1 MKLPSMN
8 ETDIGPEI
16 ALPPLQEAVIDEAT
30 LDQLFFD
37 IAEVAELVS
46 VSLKGGATA
55 RAGDLSR
62 AGSGGDELALAR
74 RALSDGTALGV
85 QIRYRFAGSEWW
97 DTLLRTPSGV
107 RLVRVRHEDA
117 LG

>member
-1 MKLPSMN
+1 MKLQITD
-8 ETDIGPEI
+8 ETEIGPERP
-16 ALPPLQEAVIDEAT
+16 LPPLQEAVLDGAT

-37 IAEVAELVS
+37 IAKAAEVVS

-55 RAGDLSR
+55 RAGDLPR